1 MSSDG
6 SIIFAYD
13 GYQSYQGIYK
23 SFDRGVTW
31 SFTSTSGLILNPN
44 TGESNFDMSCSD
56 DGKYVFLGGN
66 WLSNDYGA
74 SFHTTPLFLIS
85 TYSWTRVACDSTGR
99 YCLCG
104 NSNVGIYSI
113 YASEDYGMHWVVAQN
128 PSSWA
133 PLDLR
138 PETGCMTR
146 DNHLA
151 VFMMYDFDVGSS
163 TTYMRQTTYND
174 YVGSQGPQGATGAQG
189 FQGATGAQ
197 GFQGATGAQG
207 FQGATGAQGFQGAT
221 GTSYWSISGNN
232 LYPTTITNNVGIGT
246 TEPSY
251 PLSFGTTNQGNC
263 IIALYDDGSGDNW
276 YGIGCPIDD
285 NNVLTFGAGLASGDD
300 PQMVLSSDGYVGINT
315 TTPNFPLDVNGTAN
329 LVDTLTIQNSTDSNS
344 ILTLTQSGIDTI
356 IENSM
361 SIGTI
366 FIKTKNGSG
375 ALNNTIS
382 INSSSGIDIG
392 TNLNMDNNLIDQV
405 SSITWNDNTTQYTA
419 GQWSNGT
426 SSAIYYA
433 AGNVGI
439 NTTTPSF
446 PLDVNGNANVAGT
459 LTMGTANQ
467 ILCNLQEG
475 TTALTTVFLY
485 SENARS
491 GAINFGSGTTAKTIT
506 IGNTTGSNIL
516 NLTSNTVN
524 LQTVSGSILIGT
536 TATAGV
542 INIGGSSTNSLTI
555 QRPIQLSSG
564 ADPTGAVSAIGYIP
578 TNVASGT
585 AAISAPQTANTYT
598 WSTGGFAPGTALTLG
613 IGVWMLS
620 IGAKTSMS
628 SNVSNFN
635 YNMGF
640 MNSVPVTGNGAAAS
654 KAPDNTIGGI
664 NGDIRNDDLVNLT
677 NGNYIYQIGGVVVNN
692 YGGTFNS
699 MYGIFNAVWTAG
711 TITMASL
718 TIRATKIG

>member
-1 MSSDG
+1 
-6 SIIFAYD
+6 
-13 GYQSYQGIYK
+13 
-23 SFDRGVTW
+23 
-31 SFTSTSGLILNPN
+31 
-44 TGESNFDMSCSD
+44 
-56 DGKYVFLGGN
+56 
-66 WLSNDYGA
+66 
-74 SFHTTPLFLIS
+74 
-85 TYSWTRVACDSTGR
+85 
-99 YCLCG
+99 
-104 NSNVGIYSI
+104 
-113 YASEDYGMHWVVAQN
+113 
-128 PSSWA
+128 
-133 PLDLR
+133 
-138 PETGCMTR
+138 
-146 DNHLA
+146 
-151 VFMMYDFDVGSS
+151 
-163 TTYMRQTTYND
+163 
-174 YVGSQGPQGATGAQG
+174 
-189 FQGATGAQ
+189 
-197 GFQGATGAQG
+197 
-207 FQGATGAQGFQGAT
+207 
-221 GTSYWSISGNN
+221 
-232 LYPTTITNNVGIGT
+232 
-246 TEPSY
+246 
-251 PLSFGTTNQGNC
+251 
-263 IIALYDDGSGDNW
+263 
-276 YGIGCPIDD
+276 
-285 NNVLTFGAGLASGDD
+285 
-300 PQMVLSSDGYVGINT
+300 
-315 TTPNFPLDVNGTAN
+315 
-329 LVDTLTIQNSTDSNS
+329 
-344 ILTLTQSGIDTI
+344 
-356 IENSM
+356 M

-564 ADPTGAVSAIGYIP
+564 ADPTGAVSAIGYIAP
-578 TNVASGT
+578 LITGTSG
-585 AAISAPQTANTYT
+585 AISVPTNTYT
-598 WSTGGFAPGTALTLG
+598 WSTGARSLG

-620 IGAKTSMS
+620 LEAQYSVPTVLTAFI
-628 SNVSNFN
+628 F
-635 YNMGF
+635 NMGF
-640 MNSVPVTGNGAAAS
+640 MSSAPVTGDSATAS
-654 KAPDNTIGGI
+654 RAPTNTIANI
-664 NGDIRNDDLVNLT
+664 NGNLRSDFKSALTDGTYVN
-677 NGNYIYQIGGVVVNN
+677 QIGGVVVNN
-692 YGGTFNS
+692 YGGTFNNV
-699 MYGIFNAVWTAG
+699 YGIFNADWTTSG
-711 TITMASL
+711 TVTMTSL

>member
-1 MSSDG
+1 
-6 SIIFAYD
+6 
-13 GYQSYQGIYK
+13 
-23 SFDRGVTW
+23 
-31 SFTSTSGLILNPN
+31 
-44 TGESNFDMSCSD
+44 
-56 DGKYVFLGGN
+56 
-66 WLSNDYGA
+66 
-74 SFHTTPLFLIS
+74 
-85 TYSWTRVACDSTGR
+85 
-99 YCLCG
+99 
-104 NSNVGIYSI
+104 
-113 YASEDYGMHWVVAQN
+113 MHWVVAQN

-174 YVGSQGPQGATGAQG
+174 YVGSQGPQGATGAQGFQGATGAQGVQGATGAQG

-315 TTPNFPLDVNGTAN
+315 TTPSFPLDVNGTAN

-564 ADPTGAVSAIGYIP
+564 ADPASAVSAIGYIAP
-578 TNVASGT
+578 LITGTSG
-585 AAISAPQTANTYT
+585 AISVPTNTYT
-598 WSTGGFAPGTALTLG
+598 WSTGARSLG

-620 IGAKTSMS
+620 LEAQYSVPTVLTAFI
-628 SNVSNFN
+628 F
-635 YNMGF
+635 NMGF
-640 MNSVPVTGNGAAAS
+640 MSSAPVTGDSATAS
-654 KAPDNTIGGI
+654 RAPTNTIANI
-664 NGDIRNDDLVNLT
+664 NGNLRSDFKSALTDGTYVN
-677 NGNYIYQIGGVVVNN
+677 QIGGVVVNN
-692 YGGTFNS
+692 YGGTFNNV
-699 MYGIFNAVWTAG
+699 YGIFNADWTTSG
-711 TITMASL
+711 TVTMTSL